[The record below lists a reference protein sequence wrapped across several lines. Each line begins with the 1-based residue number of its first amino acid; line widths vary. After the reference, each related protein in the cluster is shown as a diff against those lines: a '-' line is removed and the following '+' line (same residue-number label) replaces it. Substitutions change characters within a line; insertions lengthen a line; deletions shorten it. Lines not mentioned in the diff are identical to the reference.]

1 MSSGFEPARLK
12 VETYPFGHGRLPT
25 VKIVFQNQNSVKF
38 EHCFPHPLVA
48 SCSLTPMQCDQIKIA
63 KCL

>member
-25 VKIVFQNQNSVKF
+25 VKIVFENQNSVKF
-38 EHCFPHPLVA
+38 ELANKMFEKICQRLDSNPGLQELT
-48 SCSLTPMQCDQIKIA
+48 SLP
-63 KCL
+63 